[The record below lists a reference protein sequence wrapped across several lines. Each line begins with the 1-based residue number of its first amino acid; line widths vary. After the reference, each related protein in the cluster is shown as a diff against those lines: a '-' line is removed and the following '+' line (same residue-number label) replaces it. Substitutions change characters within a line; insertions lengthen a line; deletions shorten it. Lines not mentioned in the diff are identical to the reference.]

1 VARALNVPLD
11 VFIVRKLGVPGFE
24 ELAAGAIAS
33 GGVRVLNEDVIRA
46 LPNADEVIEDVTATE
61 TAELERREQ
70 SYRDGRFTGLSSR
83 VSCLPLM
90 AITEDQVK
98 DALKSVKYPGFSRD
112 IVSFG
117 LIKGIDLRNGDVT
130 VQLAL
135 ATNDAAIPQT
145 IKNEA
150 ETALRAL
157 AGVREAKVRI
167 DIQAPPAGVG
177 AGVGAVRIPGI
188 KHIIAIASGKGGVGK
203 STIAANLAVALEQT
217 KASVGLCD
225 CDIYGPSISLMFG
238 TRERP
243 MATDDNRIIP
253 IEQYNLRLMSMGFL
267 LDDASPAI
275 LRGPMVTRYTQQFL
289 RQVEWGALDYLV
301 LDLPPGTGDIQLTI
315 VQTVALSGAIIVTT
329 PQEVALIDARKA
341 ATMFEKVNVPV
352 LGLIE
357 NMSFFVSPSDGKRYD
372 IFGIGG
378 GEREAKRL
386 RVPLLGQIP
395 IDIATREAGDRGM
408 PITAESK
415 ESAVGVE
422 FGRIAQRLRDLLPF
436 D

>member
-1 VARALNVPLD
+1 MPLSETEVRA
-11 VFIVRKLGVPGFE
+11 
-24 ELAAGAIAS
+24 
-33 GGVRVLNEDVIRA
+33 A
-46 LPNADEVIEDVTATE
+46 L
-61 TAELERREQ
+61 
-70 SYRDGRFTGLSSR
+70 RD
-83 VSCLPLM
+83 
-90 AITEDQVK
+90 
-98 DALKSVKYPGFSRD
+98 VKYPGFSRD

-117 LIKGIDLRNGDVT
+117 LVKSVNIDSGEVK

-135 ATNDAAIPQT
+135 ATNDPTVPQT
-145 IKNEA
+145 IKTDA
-150 ETALRAL
+150 EKVLRAI
-157 AGVREAKVRI
+157 AGVQSAKVLI
-167 DIQAPPAGVG
+167 DIHAPPAGAG
-177 AGVGAVRIPGI
+177 AGVDAMRLPGV
-188 KHIIAIASGKGGVGK
+188 KHIIAVASGKGGVGK
-203 STIAANLAVALEQT
+203 STVAANLAIALDQA
-217 KASVGLCD
+217 KARVGLCD

-243 MATDDNRIIP
+243 MATEENKIVP
-253 IEQYNLRLMSMGFL
+253 IEQYNLKLMSMGFL
-267 LDDASPAI
+267 LDDTSPAI

-289 RQVEWGALDYLV
+289 RQVEWGELDYLV

-357 NMSFFVSPSDGKRYD
+357 NMSYFISPSDGKRYD
-372 IFGIGG
+372 IFGSGG

-408 PITAESK
+408 PIVAEDRQSPV
-415 ESAVGVE
+415 AAE
-422 FGRIAQRLRDLLPF
+422 FDKIARRIREALA
-436 D
+436 